1 MRWGKVAGRTEAK
14 GGRQART
21 IGWKGSH
28 RQRQGQ
34 QPGAEDTLTKPYS
47 VRATKAMGT
56 VEMKTPAM
64 GMKLQMKT
72 NSPNRP
78 IPGICRT
85 HMPNVV
91 RAVLAIAICACIDKL
106 SVLTHAVLHNVHF
119 FNHFSLMQSFVI
131 CAFMQTFVP
140 LNSLLKTFLPSPF
153 MSSFVNHLCLRLIVV
168 HAPILFIVHSCICM
182 CMHRLLVCSFIDSLM
197 HCLVWSCVHSFVYS
211 LVHSSMHSLVLL
223 FIRLFVHPS
232 IHPPIHP
239 SIHPSIHRCM
249 QSYIRHGF
257 PGGAMTPFICMC
269 SAHATMLC
277 HLTLQTLRKGLRCQN
292 PALRCFHR
300 HDVAPELAQPCQR
313 LHGSRLRMLCRHAV
327 SPELAEP
334 CQRAGRRR

>member
-1 MRWGKVAGRTEAK
+1 
-14 GGRQART
+14 
-21 IGWKGSH
+21 
-28 RQRQGQ
+28 
-34 QPGAEDTLTKPYS
+34 
-47 VRATKAMGT
+47 MGT

-239 SIHPSIHRCM
+239 SIHPSMHAVIHPSWLPWWCNDPIHM
-249 QSYIRHGF
+249 HVLS
-257 PGGAMTPFICMC
+257 T
-269 SAHATMLC
+269 C
-277 HLTLQTLRKGLRCQN
+277 H
-292 PALRCFHR
+292 
-300 HDVAPELAQPCQR
+300 
-313 LHGSRLRMLCRHAV
+313 HAV
-327 SPELAEP
+327 SPDLADLAKGVTVSESSFEVFS
-334 CQRAGRRR
+334 QA